1 LPTNVNQTQAVYLMA
16 AAELMRVQRKRAL
29 VVILTNF
36 RDEDSA
42 ELGQALRLL
51 RTRHL
56 VMLASVRERAL
67 REIAEQPITDHNS
80 VLQIA
85 AAQLFAQQRRSAFQR
100 LASGHSLMVDAE
112 PERLGVALV
121 NQYRTAK
128 TAGVI

>member
-1 LPTNVNQTQAVYLMA
+1 
-16 AAELMRVQRKRAL
+16 MRTLRRRSL
-29 VVILTNF
+29 VVIVTNF

-42 ELGQALRLL
+42 ELGQALQLL

-56 VMLASVRERAL
+56 VLLASVRERAL
-67 REIAEQPITDHNS
+67 REIADQPITGHDS

-100 LASGHSLMVDAE
+100 LAAGHSLMVDAE
-112 PERLGVALV
+112 PDRLGVALV